1 MKVEKILGI
10 RWEGNNNVL
19 IIGLKELLVCT
30 G

>member
-10 RWEGNNNVL
+10 RLEGNNNVL